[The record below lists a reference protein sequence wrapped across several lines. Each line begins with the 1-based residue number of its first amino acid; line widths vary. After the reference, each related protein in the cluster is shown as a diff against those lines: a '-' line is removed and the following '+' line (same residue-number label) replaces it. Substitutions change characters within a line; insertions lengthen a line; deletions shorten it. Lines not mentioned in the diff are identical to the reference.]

1 MAYRN
6 GAADFAALY
15 VAEAAGLA
23 TREAVIEAAPP
34 SRRHACAVE
43 RARAR
48 RNAERPGCD

>member
-23 TREAVIEAAPP
+23 TREAIEAARAQPP
-34 SRRHACAVE
+34 PRLRCG
-43 RARAR
+43 ARAGAAKR
-48 RNAERPGCD
+48 RRAGL